1 MIINYKNCILNRVSK
16 TKLSKK
22 DTKQLNKLFQWESV
36 EVLG

>member
-1 MIINYKNCILNRVSK
+1 MIINYRKCIFNRVSK

-22 DTKQLNKLFQWESV
+22 ETKQLNKLFQWEYV